1 MKIITKIIN
10 ALVATFLIVN
20 IVCLFLINIH
30 FAGLRFVKSTT
41 DELSP
46 TINSNDLVLYQKKDN
61 YQEEDII
68 VYNIESKYSIAKVKS
83 RSEYLTYIKDNTGND
98 YTPISNADIRGKAI
112 KIFSAKSVIMYYS
125 IVIICLIYLTVLI
138 ILNLNALKKNS

>member
-10 ALVATFLIVN
+10 TLVATFLIVN

-83 RSEYLTYIKDNTGND
+83 RSEYLTYIKDNTDND
-98 YTPISNADIRGKAI
+98 YNPISNADIRGKAI

-125 IVIICLIYLTVLI
+125 IVIICLIYLIVFI

>member
-10 ALVATFLIVN
+10 TLVATFLIVN

-68 VYNIESKYSIAKVKS
+68 VYNIESKYSIAKVKF
-83 RSEYLTYIKDNTGND
+83 RSEYLTYIKDNTDND
-98 YTPISNADIRGKAI
+98 YNPISNADIRGKAI
-112 KIFSAKSVIMYYS
+112 KIFPTKSVIMYYS
-125 IVIICLIYLTVLI
+125 IVIICLIYLTVFI